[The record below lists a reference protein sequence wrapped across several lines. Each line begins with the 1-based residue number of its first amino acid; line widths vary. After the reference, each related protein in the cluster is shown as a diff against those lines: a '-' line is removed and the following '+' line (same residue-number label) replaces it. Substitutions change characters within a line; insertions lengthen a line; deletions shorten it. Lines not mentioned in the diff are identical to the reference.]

1 MYIFVREFIE
11 TVKESVNAFEYNLVK
26 DLYLNVQK
34 CTRRITLMWNDLKKH
49 FEGYPERLKVA
60 RVLVE
65 NGLSAREGKIY
76 LNQIEIPPVRIAR
89 VAGVDRRTVNETLRT
104 IKNNRELRLI
114 FEEMRSAGHSL
125 KEIAKPLNLGVVEI
139 TPVDARTAGILAKSA
154 TTLAKAGLSIRQA
167 IVDDPELS
175 PEPKLTLIV
184 EKKIPGELISD
195 LLNIAGVAK
204 VAVY

>member
-1 MYIFVREFIE
+1 MGLKTEFPF
-11 TVKESVNAFEYNLVK
+11 KLNLVK
-26 DLYLNVQK
+26 DLYLTEQK
-34 CTRRITLMWNDLKKH
+34 CTRRKPFMWNSLKKH
-49 FEGYPERLKVA
+49 FEGYPERL
-60 RVLVE
+60 RVVRILVE
-65 NGLSAREGKIY
+65 NGLSAKDGKIY

-89 VAGVDRRTVNETLRT
+89 VAGVDRRTVNETLKT
-104 IKNNRELRLI
+104 IKANRELRLI

-139 TPVDARTAGILAKSA
+139 TPVDAKTPGILARSA
-154 TTLAKAGLSIRQA
+154 TILAKAGLSIRQA

-184 EKKIPGELISD
+184 EKKIPGELISE
-195 LLNIAGVAK
+195 LLKITGVAK